1 MVLNISTLVEYNINN
16 IEKVLFNYSR
26 LYIDE
31 ATCRYYGIIKT
42 ALRKKG
48 KPIPE
53 NDIWIAALSLQN
65 ILALVTRDQHF
76 NDIDNLVIKRW

>member
-1 MVLNISTLVEYNINN
+1 MVYGNI
-16 IEKVLFNYSR
+16 K
-26 LYIDE
+26 
-31 ATCRYYGIIKT
+31 A

-65 ILALVTRDQHF
+65 NLALVTRDQHF
-76 NDIDNLVIKRW
+76 NDNDNLVIERW